1 MLLEETADRDQGLHL
16 EITTKEVQPLHTQDL
31 DHPLNKIT

>member
-16 EITTKEVQPLHTQDL
+16 EITKEVHPLHTQDL